1 MDTISH
7 GIAGSVFTRAFSD
20 RPGARAAFLLGAVGA
35 MVPDLDFLFFSS
47 RLDYLR
53 DHRGWTHSFL
63 VLPFLAL
70 AIALFAKLFWA
81 TARLTTLW
89 LFAAIGVATHILFD
103 WITSFG
109 TMFWT
114 PLSRARYSLD
124 WVFILDPWFTG
135 IVLVSLVLSLVFRSR
150 QRRIAAVGAGL
161 LCAYIAFCAVVHAR
175 ALAIW
180 KRMDAPPAGA
190 TVAVLPQFLSPFRW
204 LGLSERGN
212 EVHVAFFDVGPF
224 ARGAADP
231 KPPQKWTEILSSL
244 RDFYPPPGRA
254 KIQRFERPPASP
266 VLDAARALPEIGVYM
281 DFARFPLETVS
292 PAPGGGAEVIV
303 QDLRFLPW
311 FTGPWERGGEEGIRR
326 QPFVYRVLFDAALRP
341 VERGFVRGGR
351 R

>member
-7 GIAGSVFTRAFSD
+7 GIAGSVFARSFSD
-20 RPGARAAFLLGAVGA
+20 RTGARAAFVLGAVAA
-35 MVPDLDFLFFSS
+35 MLPDLDFVFFST

-53 DHRGWTHSFL
+53 DHRSWTHSFL
-63 VLPFLAL
+63 VLPVLAL
-70 AIALFAKLFWA
+70 GIALVGKMFWR
-81 TARLTTLW
+81 TARLRTLW
-89 LFAAIGVATHILFD
+89 LFSAIGIATHILFD

-114 PLSRARYSLD
+114 PVTRARYSLD

-135 IVLVSLVLSLVFRSR
+135 IVVASLVLSLVFRSR

-161 LCAYIAFCAVVHAR
+161 LCAYIAFCALVHAR

-180 KRMDAPPAGA
+180 KGMDAPPAGA

-204 LGLSERGN
+204 LGLSERGS

-224 ARGAADP
+224 AKGVADP
-231 KPPQKWTEILSSL
+231 KPPKKWTEILSSL
-244 RDFYPPPGRA
+244 RDFYPPPERA
-254 KIQRFERPPASP
+254 KIQIFERPPASP
-266 VLDAARALPEIGVYM
+266 VLEAARALPEIGVYM
-281 DFARFPLETVS
+281 AFARFPLETVY
-292 PAPGGGAEVIV
+292 PAPDGGAEVVV

-341 VERGFVRGGR
+341 VERGFVRSGR